1 MSVLGSDISHR
12 KCFDAYS
19 FVFVVIGSSYVLTVV
34 IILTPM
40 KLANLGRWAFLLF
53 LLLSTISLFLLPK
66 IGKLI

>member
-1 MSVLGSDISHR
+1 MPVLGSDISRR
-12 KCFDAYS
+12 KCFGTYS
-19 FVFVVIGSSYVLTVV
+19 FAFVVLGFSYVLTAD